1 MRKFQYLAAGLLL
14 AFFVFFLVLPLTV
27 VVGEGASVTVFREIL
42 LHPLYRAGMVNSLAL
57 AGVTTFIVFVIA
69 MPLALVYDR
78 YSFPGKDILHLLLL
92 CPLILPPFVGA
103 VGFQQILGRYG
114 VFNTLIVLCGGQPVD
129 FLAGGSLPFL
139 TVAFCE
145 ALHLYPVL
153 YLNLLSSL
161 ANLDPAL
168 NEAARNLGLG
178 RGRRFFCITLPL
190 IKPGLLAGGT
200 LVLIWSFTELGTP
213 LMFGFN
219 RVLPVQIFNG
229 LTELESNPVPYGL
242 VLVMLAAAAALYALA
257 RLLAGRDI

>member
-14 AFFVFFLVLPLTV
+14 AFFVFFLVVPLTV
-27 VVGEGASVTVFREIL
+27 VVGEGASLTVLREIW
-42 LHPLYRAGMVNSLAL
+42 LHPLYRAGMLNSLAL
-57 AGVTTFIVFVIA
+57 AAATTGIVFLIA
-69 MPLALVYDR
+69 MPLALAYDR
-78 YSFPGKDILHLLLL
+78 YSFPGKDLLHLLLL

-103 VGFQQILGRYG
+103 IGFQQVLGHNG
-114 VFNTLIVLCGGQPVD
+114 VLNTLIAHCGGRPVD
-129 FLAGGSLPFL
+129 FLAGGDWPFL
-139 TVAFCE
+139 TVAVCE

-161 ANLDPAL
+161 ANLDPAFD
-168 NEAARNLGLG
+168 EAARNLGLS
-178 RGRRFFCITLPL
+178 RARRFFFITLPL
-190 IKPGLLAGGT
+190 VKPGLLAGGT

-242 VLVMLAAAAALYALA
+242 VLVMLAASALLYALA
-257 RLLAGRDI
+257 RL